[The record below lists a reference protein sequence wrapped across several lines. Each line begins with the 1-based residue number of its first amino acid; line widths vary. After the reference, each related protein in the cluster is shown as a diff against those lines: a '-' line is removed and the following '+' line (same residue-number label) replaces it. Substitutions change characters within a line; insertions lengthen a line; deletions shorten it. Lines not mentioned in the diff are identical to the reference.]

1 MSQRVYQILYCSRN
15 TIQGTA
21 QERRMEVERIL
32 RASRVNNG
40 RLGVTGALFYNTVF
54 FAQVLE
60 GSFADV
66 QRIFERLQLDPRHSD
81 LVVLQSGFVGRR
93 DFEDWSMAF
102 AGASAEVEL
111 PLLPHGVTSHSQNGN
126 RVIAFLREVVIKQET
141 WALPERRSA
150 VRVTSERPA
159 MVSVAG

>member
-15 TIQGTA
+15 NIQGTA
-21 QERRMEVERIL
+21 QERRIAVERVL
-32 RASRVNNG
+32 RASRANNG

-81 LVVLQSGFVGRR
+81 LVVLQSGFVAKR
-93 DFEDWSMAF
+93 DFGDWSMAF

-111 PLLPHGVTSHSQNGN
+111 PLLTRGVTSHSQNGD
-126 RVIAFLREVVIKQET
+126 RVIAFLRDVVIKQET
-141 WALPERRSA
+141 WALPERRSS
-150 VRVTSERPA
+150 VRITSERPA
-159 MVSVAG
+159 LVGAAG